1 MYLCVYARAWK
12 LESTVASVTPKA
24 GLISITVESLR
35 NFKCLNSNLVLG
47 QHIEIH
53 PIIARTITKIQ
64 EIPQTI
70 VEAVKVV
77 VKCINMSPQFRPAF
91 IDFSDKV

>member
-1 MYLCVYARAWK
+1 M
-12 LESTVASVTPKA
+12 TPKA

-47 QHIEIH
+47 QHIETH
-53 PIIARTITKIQ
+53 PTIARIITNIQ
-64 EIPQTI
+64 EIPQNI
-70 VEAVKVV
+70 VEAVRVV
-77 VKCINMSPQFRPAF
+77 VKCINISPQFLPAF